1 MNNLVWIEISKN
13 ALASNIKSIRRLV
26 GKKVLVAPCVKA
38 NAYGHGLVETSRLFL
53 KAGADWLC
61 VNSIDET
68 ATLRH
73 ARIKKPILIIGYVQK
88 NDLKSVL
95 RLDTRLFIYD
105 LERAGILSRMG
116 KAAKKK
122 IRVHLKIDTGMG
134 RQGIMP
140 EEVINFCKKL
150 KTMPGIIV
158 EGVAT
163 HFANSSDPKDS
174 YFEKQL
180 KIFEHAVMEVKKI
193 IGDNLIVHADKS
205 GPTIAHPE
213 SHFDLVRPGLISYGY
228 YPSPV
233 MEKICEQKK
242 INLLPSLTLKTKV
255 AHIRIIPK
263 GRYIGYGLTFKT
275 KKKTKIALL
284 PIGYY
289 DGFDRKMSNT
299 GKVLIHGQ
307 FAPIIGR
314 VCMDMCIA
322 DATNIKNIKAED
334 EVVVIGRQGKNKIRV
349 EQIADWVGTINY
361 EITTR
366 LRESIERKY
375 I

>member
-13 ALASNIKSIRRLV
+13 ALAGNIKSIRRLV

-38 NAYGHGLVETSRLFL
+38 NAYGHGLLKVAKIFL
-53 KAGADWLC
+53 AGGADWLC
-61 VNSIDET
+61 VNSVEE
-68 ATLRH
+68 AEVLRR
-73 ARIKKPILIIGYVQK
+73 AKIKTPILIIGYVQK
-88 NDLKSVL
+88 SDLKNVL
-95 RLDTRLFIYD
+95 KLDARLFIYD
-105 LERAGILSRMG
+105 LERAQILSRLG
-116 KAAKKK
+116 RAARKK

-140 EEVINFCKKL
+140 EEVIGFSKKL
-150 KTMPGIIV
+150 KAMPGIIV

-180 KIFEHAVMEVKKI
+180 KNFNAAVLDAKKVL
-193 IGDNLIVHADKS
+193 GNNLIVHANKS

-299 GKVLIHGQ
+299 GKVLIRGQ

-322 DATNIKNIKAED
+322 DVTSIKNIKAED
-334 EVVVIGRQGKNKIRV
+334 EVVIIGRQGKNKIRV

-366 LRESIERKY
+366 LRESIVKKY
-375 I
+375 L